1 MKHLLIIFLL
11 VWAIAGQTQSI
22 SGGFKAGLNFSRFE
36 GPSETGPSGDDLEE
50 FSLTTG
56 FHVGGMVNFKFSD
69 QFGIRSEIMYTQ
81 MGTEYQYDGPSY
93 LRLFTALG
101 EALPTTGER
110 RIRLTV
116 NNGYVSIPISG
127 YARLGPLEF
136 SAGVYGSILLASTGS
151 GEWRYTGVTPAGQN
165 VQEVLTV
172 IDARY
177 LRDEFQQENVEDF
190 TIRALDNRA
199 IQIPNE
205 VGGYYDTQ
213 ENDENLYRTLDFG
226 ILGGLSVY
234 LNQGLFLGLR
244 ASYGLSDVTNENQDI
259 YYRMLGDDGLPSPSE
274 DKDRNFSLQ
283 TSIGFSF

>member
-177 LRDEFQQENVEDF
+177 LRDKFQQENVEDF